1 MGKAAVRRGKVVKLR
16 PNKLKFKENV
26 QVRLHSICY
35 FTLSLLEQLMDN
47 NKNINNQARF
57 INWAAHSAGN
67 EIWRIAQYD
76 IALGSTLP
84 KAAFEL

>member
-1 MGKAAVRRGKVVKLR
+1 
-16 PNKLKFKENV
+16 
-26 QVRLHSICY
+26 
-35 FTLSLLEQLMDN
+35 MDN